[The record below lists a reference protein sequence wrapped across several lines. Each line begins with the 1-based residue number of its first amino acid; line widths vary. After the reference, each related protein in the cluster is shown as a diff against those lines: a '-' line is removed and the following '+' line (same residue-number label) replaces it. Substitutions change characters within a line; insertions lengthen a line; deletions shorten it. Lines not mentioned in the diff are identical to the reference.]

1 MIKLLYKHTDSFIYK
16 IATDDLYQ
24 ELKPL
29 MNILDTNNYTQ
40 SRPLY
45 SPLNKKVLGKVK
57 VETGKI
63 PIKSFIALHSKVNSY
78 KCEDTTDKKLLK
90 GLMHILGKIN

>member
-45 SPLNKKVLGKVK
+45 SPVNNK
-57 VETGKI
+57 ETGKI

-78 KCEDTTDKKLLK
+78 KCEDSTDK
-90 GLMHILGKIN
+90 NC